1 LSLDLTFFTAA
12 ADDVNQ
18 TTGYFG
24 WQRRGRKISGEG
36 YCLSLC
42 TAQTSGMPG
51 GGVAVTKQRAGG
63 GGNRAPTAA
72 NGFIKP
78 GQAAGYGVARA
89 KAERKW
95 VQKARR
101 ESEEQYPGLVEY
113 TNDVICEFDAMGRIT
128 YVSPVVAE
136 IGRCSPSDIVARPFV
151 DFVHPDDLSSIV
163 QCVRKGLAGEP
174 EAGEYRLLPPSG
186 EVRWVRSFICPIIED
201 DRVVGFRGVLTDI
214 TERKRAEEA
223 LRESEER
230 YRNLVETA
238 YDVIYTVSTEGVL
251 LSLNSAF
258 DTITGWSRAE
268 WLGKPFAGIIHPD
281 DLPVAVERFRRLLQ
295 GEVPPV
301 TDIRIL
307 TSSGEYLTG
316 EFAGKPLTL
325 DGEVVGSFG
334 IVRDVTKRKRA
345 EKALRESE
353 KKYRDLVE
361 SINEVIYKLDAG
373 GRITYISPVVE
384 EASGYS
390 PSEIVG
396 RPVVDF
402 IYPDD
407 LPSVVENFQK
417 ALEGEPEP
425 GECRVLLPSGE
436 IRWVRSLDCPI
447 IEGDRIVGFRGVL
460 TDITGRK
467 RMEEAVRESEKK
479 YRDLVENINEVI
491 FELDARGQITYISPV
506 VEEASGYSP
515 LEIVGRPFVDF
526 VYPDDLP
533 FLVEHVQK
541 CLAGEP
547 QPGEYRLVLPSGEM
561 RWVRSFSRPFYEGDR
576 IVGIRGALTDI
587 TGRKQMEEALR
598 ESEKKYRDLVENIN
612 EVIYEA
618 DTGGRIT
625 YVSPVLEKV
634 SGYSPSEAVG
644 RLFVEFIHPDDLP
657 SVVQCVQKC
666 LAGEPEPSEYR
677 LLSPSG
683 EMRWVRSFSR
693 PVYEGDRVV
702 GIRGALMDI
711 TKRKQMEEALQA
723 AREQLETKVERQML
737 HRNPYGLTFR
747 EMTVLNLVAV
757 GRSDK
762 EIASELGISPLTAQ
776 KHMSN
781 ILAKMGATSR
791 TEAGVRAVRERL
803 LD

>member
-1 LSLDLTFFTAA
+1 
-12 ADDVNQ
+12 
-18 TTGYFG
+18 
-24 WQRRGRKISGEG
+24 
-36 YCLSLC
+36 
-42 TAQTSGMPG
+42 
-51 GGVAVTKQRAGG
+51 VTKQRAGG
-63 GGNRAPTAA
+63 GGNRAPTPAS
-72 NGFIKP
+72 GSIKP
-78 GQAAGYGVARA
+78 GRAAACGVART
-89 KAERKW
+89 KTQRKR

-101 ESEEQYPGLVEY
+101 ELEEQYPGLAEY
-113 TNDVICEFDAMGRIT
+113 TNDRICELDAWGRIT
-128 YVSPVVAE
+128 YVGPFVAE
-136 IGRCSPSDIVARPFV
+136 TRRCTPSDIVARPFV

-163 QCVRKGLAGEP
+163 QCVQKGVAGEP
-174 EAGEYRLLPPSG
+174 EAGEYRLLLRSG
-186 EVRWVRSFICPIIED
+186 QVRWVRCFICPIIED
-201 DRVVGFRGVLTDI
+201 DRVVGFRGVLTNI

-223 LRESEER
+223 LQESEER
-230 YRNLVETA
+230 YRTLVETA
-238 YDVIYTVSTEGVL
+238 YDVIYTVSTGGVL

-258 DTITGWSRAE
+258 ETITGWSRAE

-281 DLPVAVERFRRLLQ
+281 DLPVAEERFRRLLQ

-301 TDIRIL
+301 TEIRIL
-307 TSSGEYLTG
+307 TSSGEYRTG
-316 EFAGKPLTL
+316 EFAGRPLTV

-345 EKALRESE
+345 DEALRESE

-361 SINEVIYKLDAG
+361 SINDVIYELDAR
-373 GRITYISPVVE
+373 GRIAYISPAIE
-384 EASGYS
+384 EATGYK
-390 PSEIVG
+390 PSEMVG
-396 RPVVDF
+396 RPF
-402 IYPDD
+402 TEFLHQDD
-407 LPSVVENFQK
+407 LPPTIRKIQERLSGNR
-417 ALEGEPEP
+417 EPSEY
-425 GECRVLLPSGE
+425 RLLTNSGE
-436 IRWVRSLDCPI
+436 TRWVRTFGCPI
-447 IEGDRIVGFRGVL
+447 IEDDRVVGFRGVV
-460 TDITGRK
+460 TDISERK
-467 RMEEAVRESEKK
+467 RAEEALRESEKK
-479 YRDLVENINEVI
+479 YRDLVENISEVI
-491 FELDARGQITYISPV
+491 FEIDAGGQITYISPV

-515 LEIVGRPFVDF
+515 SDIVGRPYVDF
-526 VYPDDLP
+526 VHPDDLP
-533 FLVEHVQK
+533 SLMEHVQRI
-541 CLAGEP
+541 LAGKPE
-547 QPGEYRLVLPSGEM
+547 PGEYRLVLPSGEV
-561 RWVRSFSRPFYEGDR
+561 RWVQSFSRPAYEGDR

-587 TGRKQMEEALR
+587 TKRKQMEEALR

-618 DTGGRIT
+618 DAGGRIT

-644 RLFVEFIHPDDLP
+644 RLFVDFIHPDDLP

-683 EMRWVRSFSR
+683 EVRWVRSFSR

-762 EIASELGISPLTAQ
+762 DIASELGISPLTAQ

-781 ILAKMGATSR
+781 ILAKMEATCR